1 MQRFRLREKSL
12 TIAGF
17 LSDLQ
22 KLRRLL
28 LHVNRRSRISSYL
41 VSHDVKKLQIGS
53 GPGPIAGWL
62 STDINPISKD
72 VIYLNATK
80 RFPFP
85 DGVFDY
91 ISCEHMIEHVSW
103 NEGLFMLRECRRVL
117 RNGGIIRLSTPDLA
131 TLLNIYL
138 KDTNTKIERQYIK
151 WITDSFVKGVSIYRP
166 SFVVNAAFR
175 CWGHMFL
182 YDEEILRIALQDA
195 GFENINRVAVGKS
208 AHAALS
214 GIERHGN
221 VIENEDLN
229 KFETMVFE
237 ATSVIHDLPDQ
248 QLNRNVADLIAAA

>member
-1 MQRFRLREKSL
+1 MQRFRLRDKSL
-12 TIAGF
+12 TVAGF

-22 KLRRLL
+22 KFWKLL
-28 LHVNRRSRISSYL
+28 LHVNRKRRISSYIG
-41 VSHDVKKLQIGS
+41 SHDVRKLQIGS
-53 GPGPIAGWL
+53 GRGPIAGWL

-80 RFPFP
+80 KFPFL
-85 DGVFDY
+85 DGAFDY
-91 ISCEHMIEHVSW
+91 ISCEHMIEHISW
-103 NEGLFMLRECRRVL
+103 NEGLFMLRECRRIL
-117 RNGGIIRLSTPDLA
+117 RDGGIIRLSTPDLSV
-131 TLLNIYL
+131 LLKIYL
-138 KDTNTKIERQYIK
+138 ENTKNKVEFHYIK
-151 WITDSFVKGVSIYRP
+151 WITDSFVEGVSIYRP

-195 GFENINRVAVGKS
+195 GFKNINRVAVGES
-208 AHAALS
+208 AHAALR

-237 ATSVIHDLPDQ
+237 ATS
-248 QLNRNVADLIAAA
+248 AELIAAA